1 MFGFEDL
8 FLEALGAGARL
19 AALFLALVLFFQA
32 DGAAGGFEVVAK
44 FGAGPV
50 AIGGLGALPLA
61 ADFRT
66 GGFMAE
72 HDGGGGLVDFLS
84 ARTGATDEGLGEI
97 FIADA
102 ELFESLFQRGVEFEG
117 GHDGRE

>member
-8 FLEALGAGARL
+8 FLEALGAGAGL

-32 DGAAGGFEVVAK
+32 DGAAGGFEVVAQ

-61 ADFRT
+61 ADFGA
-66 GGFMAE
+66 GGFVAE
-72 HDGGGGLVDFLS
+72 HDGGGGLVDFLP
-84 ARTGATDEGLGEI
+84 ARSGATDEGLREI
-97 FIADA
+97 FIPDA
-102 ELFESLFQRGVEFEG
+102 EFFESLFQRGVEFDG
-117 GHDGRE
+117 GHDGAE